1 MWDMRP
7 SMDGPMPDTDDV
19 VWLTYD
25 ALALRLGITPESC
38 RNLVRRRRWA
48 RQDGND
54 GARRIG
60 VPHDYLSERDEP
72 PFPID
77 GAISPPMDGTANPPT
92 EGGMHGPTDGGLSI
106 ALATLERHIERL
118 EGELAEAKEALAA
131 AISERDAERVVA
143 AQVEA
148 LRSILEVERA
158 RVSTA
163 EQDRDRWHAEAQQDR
178 TARLMDAEKAQAQ
191 ADAIRAE
198 LAAWKARPWWRRAFG

>member
-7 SMDGPMPDTDDV
+7 PMDAPMPNADDV

-25 ALALRLGITPESC
+25 ALAIRLGITPESC

-60 VPHDYLSERDEP
+60 VPAEYLAERDDTP
-72 PFPID
+72 SPADGAIDPPID
-77 GAISPPMDGTANPPT
+77 GASDVPLSGGAYAPA
-92 EGGMHGPTDGGLSI
+92 EGAI
-106 ALATLERHIERL
+106 AAVLTTLERHIERL
-118 EGELAEAKEALAA
+118 EGELAETKAELAA
-131 AISERDAERVVA
+131 MTVERDTERAVA

-148 LRSILEVERA
+148 LRSVLEVERA
-158 RVSTA
+158 RAGTA

-178 TARLMDAEKAQAQ
+178 AARLADAEKAQAQ

-198 LAAWKARPWWRRAFG
+198 LADWKARPWWRRVLG